1 MSDTAENQQSADQ
14 IVAVIDRGAGRQI
27 QVRLNEFKGKRYV
40 DLRQFYLDEEQE
52 VYKPTQKGVSIPV
65 EQFGELKEALAKLET
80 LL

>member
-1 MSDTAENQQSADQ
+1 MSDTAENQQSVDQ
-14 IVAVIDRGAGRQI
+14 IVAVIDRGPGRQI

-65 EQFGELKEALAKLET
+65 EQFGELKEALAKLEP

>member
-1 MSDTAENQQSADQ
+1 MSDTAETRESTDQ
-14 IVAVIDRGAGRQI
+14 IVAVIDRGTGRQI

-52 VYKPTQKGVSIPV
+52 IYKPTQKGVSIPV
-65 EQFGELKEALAKLET
+65 EQFTELKEALAKLEN